1 MLFHGPVRVPDEAG
15 TGKAK
20 LTFSFDA
27 WQGAGVRH
35 SHIELPIVEA
45 DAKSQARDR

>member
-1 MLFHGPVRVPDEAG
+1 VLFHGPVRVPDDAG

-27 WQGAGVRH
+27 WQGAGVRR
-35 SHIELPIVEA
+35 SQTELPITEA
-45 DAKSQARDR
+45 DAQSQATNK